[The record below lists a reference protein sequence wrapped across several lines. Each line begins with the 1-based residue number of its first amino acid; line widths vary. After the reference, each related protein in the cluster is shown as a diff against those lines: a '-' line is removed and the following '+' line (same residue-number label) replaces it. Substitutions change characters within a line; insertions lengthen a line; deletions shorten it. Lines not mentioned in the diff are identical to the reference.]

1 MMAAASRGI
10 RSLVTESKDPPASK
24 ISANDNSIIT
34 SGLSKAYEKLKAVD
48 SLTLAVDSGDIFGFL
63 GPNGAGKTTTIRMLC
78 GLIPPSAGTA
88 RVAGFDIIR
97 ESMKIR
103 SVIGLLPESSG
114 FYNWMNAQEYL
125 FHFALLYKIE
135 PSVARNRAMCLLE
148 KVGLAE
154 KAYVPISYYSR
165 GMRQRLGLA
174 RALINEP
181 RIIFLDEPTLG
192 LDPSGQEE
200 IRKFLLELNREKGV
214 TVFLSSHALG
224 EVSSLCNKIAIIDHG
239 QLVAKGNVDELRAQ
253 AGVSHTIV
261 VRVVNTAAARLQL
274 LNMPS
279 RGKISEQ
286 GSLISVTF
294 SEGSQGPSDYYKDFE
309 YMIKQGLQVY
319 DIQRPD
325 TSLEEVF
332 FKFTR
337 PRNVSSDAEKNGGV
351 R

>member
-1 MMAAASRGI
+1 M
-10 RSLVTESKDPPASK
+10 VTESKDSPASK
-24 ISANDNSIIT
+24 VNANDNSSIIT
-34 SGLSKAYEKLKAVD
+34 SGLSKMYEKLKAVD
-48 SLTLAVDSGDIFGFL
+48 SLNLAVDSGDIFGFL

-78 GLIPPSAGTA
+78 GLIPPSAGIA

-114 FYNWMNAQEYL
+114 FYNWMNAEEYL

-135 PSVARNRAMCLLE
+135 PSVARNRALRLIE

-154 KAYVPISYYSR
+154 KAHAPISYYSR

-174 RALINEP
+174 RALINDP

-200 IRKFLLELNREKGV
+200 IRKILLELNREKGV
-214 TVFLSSHALG
+214 TIFLSSHALG
-224 EVSSLCNKIAIIDHG
+224 EVSSLCNKIAVINHG
-239 QLVAKGNVDELRAQ
+239 QLIAKGNIDELRAQ
-253 AGVSHTIV
+253 AGVSNTIV
-261 VRVVNTAAARLQL
+261 VRVVNTPAARLQL
-274 LNMPS
+274 SNMPFQ
-279 RGKISEQ
+279 GKTSEE

-294 SEGSQGPSDYYKDFE
+294 SEGSQGPSNYDNVIE
-309 YMIKQGLQVY
+309 CIIKQGLQVY
-319 DIQRPD
+319 DIRRPD

-337 PRNVSSDAEKNGGV
+337 PKNVDSDAEKNGGV